1 MRYLVIMISLFLSSC
16 GSSENIRNRYLFSE
30 KVSQLLS
37 EDEYYELDKNAKW
50 PSDYKYVCPD
60 KQKVIQ
66 K

>member
-1 MRYLVIMISLFLSSC
+1 MISLFLSSC

-37 EDEYYELDKNAKW
+37 EDEYYELNKNAKW

-60 KQKVIQ
+60 K
-66 K
+66 